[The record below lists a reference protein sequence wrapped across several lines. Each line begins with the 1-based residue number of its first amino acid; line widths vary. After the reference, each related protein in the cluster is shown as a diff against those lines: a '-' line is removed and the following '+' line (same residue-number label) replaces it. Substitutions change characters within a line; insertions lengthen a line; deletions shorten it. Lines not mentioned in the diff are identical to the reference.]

1 MLTRLVVTLALMGAA
16 VVLARRP
23 AAPQP
28 PVTAAELPKL
38 VELLKSGDTAQ
49 RVEALSMLQ
58 RLEPTSAGTPAV
70 DPLVALLRGS
80 ADPSIRTLGFEAL
93 GRLPTT
99 SASAKFLFDA
109 VRSTDEETRRAAARV
124 LPAEERYAPEL
135 RAALAVDDVFARR
148 SVVERFRALASA
160 PAAVS
165 GALEPLLRDGN
176 VGVRTAV
183 GQVLAATCAGR
194 AELGPPLLAAAT
206 AERDPLAQHFLLAA
220 LERTGGVTPAEA
232 PSLVTLLASAAEG
245 SARASAARVL
255 GGLGPAGAAATAA
268 LAKACEHDAMPLVR
282 AAAAEALGNQGPQAR
297 SAAPLLT
304 RLALDRERGN
314 YRSSFVT
321 ALGQVAGPGD
331 AKAVEAMK
339 ACANDLDESVRKE
352 ALAALERWHV
362 PPPRG
367 LAQASEAELL
377 QARLEDG
384 DVHVRQTALVRLLGL
399 ERVDARYVPGLAKAL
414 DDPGPQDQYAAKA
427 LGRSGEAGRAAVPS
441 LIRVLGKAPLTREVS
456 LALVAL
462 APTDPRVLAALQAEL
477 SKGEFATAES
487 VATALATA
495 GKPGVAPLIAGLRSN
510 QPRAIYA
517 AALALARLGPAA
529 AEAKPELLRV
539 ARTPSLLTVQY
550 ADALGGSRTAVA
562 AALRAVAPGDAEA
575 TAAATALEAR

>member
-38 VELLKSGDTAQ
+38 VELLKRGDSAQ

-58 RLEPTSAGTPAV
+58 RLEPPSAGTPAV

-99 SASAKFLFDA
+99 PASAKFLFGA
-109 VRSTDEETRRAAARV
+109 VRSADEETRRAAARV
-124 LPAEERYAPEL
+124 LPADERYAPEL

-148 SVVERFRALASA
+148 SIVERFRGLASA

-206 AERDPLAQHFLLAA
+206 AERDPLAQLFLLSA
-220 LERTGGVTPAEA
+220 LERTGGVTPADVPA
-232 PSLVTLLASAAEG
+232 LVTLLSSAAEG
-245 SARASAARVL
+245 SGRASAARVL
-255 GGLGPAGAAATAA
+255 GGLGPAAATATAA
-268 LAKACEHDAMPLVR
+268 LAKACEHDAAPLVR
-282 AAAAEALGNQGPQAR
+282 AAAAEALGKQGPTAR
-297 SAAPLLT
+297 TAVPLLT

-314 YRSSFVT
+314 YRSTFVT

-352 ALAALERWHV
+352 ALAALAQWKA
-362 PPPRG
+362 PPPAG
-367 LAQASEAELL
+367 LAQASEADLL

-384 DVHVRQTALVRLLGL
+384 DVHVRMTALLRLKDRQPV
-399 ERVDARYVPGLAKAL
+399 EARYVPGLARAL
-414 DDPGPQDQYAAKA
+414 EDPGPQDQYAAMA
-427 LGRSGEAGRAAVPS
+427 LARSGEAGRAAVPA
-441 LIRVLGKAPLTREVS
+441 LLRVLRRAPVARHAS
-456 LALVAL
+456 QALVAI
-462 APTDPRVLAALQAEL
+462 APADPRVVAGLKAEL
-477 SKGEFATAES
+477 VRGEFATVEAM
-487 VATALATA
+487 ANALADL
-495 GKPGVAPLIAGLRSN
+495 GKPGVAPLVEGLRSQ

-517 AALALARLGPAA
+517 AALALARLGPLA
-529 AEAKPELLRV
+529 AEARPELLRV

-550 ADALGGSRTAVA
+550 ADALGGSRSAVA
-562 AALRAVAPGDAEA
+562 GALRAVAPGDTEA
-575 TAAATALEAR
+575 TAAAAALEAR